1 MIPIGDNVFFFA
13 RRKPVIVYLLIGI
26 HLALFFWELKL
37 ELSGELGTF
46 VNTWGIVPAQ
56 ISGAIAAGLSGN
68 PAAWIVFLMRATA
81 LLTGMFLHGSFSQIL
96 GNLIFLWVFGRT
108 IESILGY
115 GRFLLLYLVSGF
127 LTGLLQVLVEPSL
140 TIPLI
145 GANGAIAAIL
155 GAYALKFPQG
165 KIDTILPL
173 LIIFIPIQL
182 PAFFYLFWW
191 FVQQLSY
198 SIGSLNI
205 PGGVNPLSI
214 GYWAHGAGIVIGA
227 VFMKL
232 LPHKRNGS

>member
-1 MIPIGDNVFFFA
+1 MIPIGDNVFFFT
-13 RRKPVIVYLLIGI
+13 RRKPIIVYLLIGI
-26 HLALFFWELKL
+26 HLALFLWELKL
-37 ELSGELGTF
+37 ELSGELGAF
-46 VNTWGIVPAQ
+46 VNAWGIVPAQ
-56 ISGAIAAGLSGN
+56 INGAIASALSGN
-68 PAAWIVFLMRATA
+68 PAAWIVVLMRGTF

-108 IESILGY
+108 VESVLGY
-115 GRFLLLYLVSGF
+115 GRFLLLYLVSGL

-145 GANGAIAAIL
+145 GANGAIASIL
-155 GAYALKFPQG
+155 GAFVLKFPQS
-165 KIDTILPL
+165 KIYTILPL
-173 LIIFIPIQL
+173 LIIFIPIEL

-198 SIGSLNI
+198 GIGSLNI
-205 PGGVNPLSI
+205 PGGVNSFSI

-232 LPHKRNGS
+232 LSQKGRGQ